1 MKANIS
7 RWFILL
13 LALVCVAQAASAFDV
28 KTETVN
34 PASGALEP
42 GQQVTARYVL
52 TYDMLTDGGNDESFE
67 FSTGLQNPVWDF
79 IVYRDG
85 GVAIYTTKKTGY
97 YPVLTEF
104 EISYGKGDIE
114 LDARCGGALSL
125 RPGGLKGSGD
135 QDRAP
140 AGQRCEGHSLRDPR
154 RREFGPGRGFSC
166 RPAAA
171 PQRPEGRSR

>member
-67 FSTGLQNPVWDF
+67 FSTGLQNLS
-79 IVYRDG
+79 G
-85 GVAIYTTKKTGY
+85 TSSSTATGS
-97 YPVLTEF
+97 PSTPP
-104 EISYGKGDIE
+104 
-114 LDARCGGALSL
+114 R
-125 RPGGLKGSGD
+125 RPGTT
-135 QDRAP
+135 R
-140 AGQRCEGHSLRDPR
+140 
-154 RREFGPGRGFSC
+154 F
-166 RPAAA
+166 
-171 PQRPEGRSR
+171 